1 MTEKTTHSDYKVRLP
16 WFGLPRLVPFLK
28 PYKGIV
34 ICMAVLVLLNGVID
48 ICLPLFQQYAIN
60 NFIAKG
66 TLQGLGGFIGL
77 YVCVIALQI
86 VFSMIDAYQACQI
99 EMYVGRDLKRA
110 SFNHLQTLSFSY
122 FNQNSVGYIHARVMS
137 DTNRIGSIVA
147 WGLMD
152 TVWNLSY
159 LVGVIVVMFVINWR
173 LALWV
178 VALTPVITLIAAFF
192 QSKLTVLNR
201 RVREINSQITGN
213 FNEGITGA
221 KTTKTLV
228 VEEKMEQD
236 FGRTTEDM
244 RKTSI
249 RKRDVEIYF
258 RKAKGYK
265 YGDVRWTQ
273 DEWDAMR
280 ANAGLK
286 SFPNTAMYGITVR
299 NADLREMPSHTPRF
313 SEPTPDPRINPFDY
327 FQYSLLPVGT
337 PVFIAHTSRDGNW
350 YYVETP
356 VAAGWV
362 DANDIGIVDEAFEA
376 SYKTGSYVAVLRDN
390 VPLPGSLA
398 GQVNIGTVLPLA
410 PSQSD
415 NTRLAVLVPVK
426 NGSRANVVT
435 LTLAHED
442 AAIKPLP
449 MTPAQVA
456 LIGNVMMGQRYGWGG
471 MFGDRDCSALTRE
484 LLTPFGIWLPRNSL
498 SQARSGRRIML
509 DGMSIKEKE
518 KAILRDGVPFLTL
531 VWLRGHIMLYVGPY
545 KGRPAI
551 FHNVWGVRTV
561 EGASDN
567 ERFVIGRAV
576 VSSITPGSE
585 LRNLYR
591 TTTFG
596 DRVNSITV
604 LGGR

>member
-1 MTEKTTHSDYKVRLP
+1 MTRSFLWTGVRLAALCSLLLLAACGGKQIP
-16 WFGLPRLVPFLK
+16 PRD
-28 PYKGIV
+28 GIPSPHLGTIRDMRSFPQDLTV
-34 ICMAVLVLLNGVID
+34 FAQQAGADTPLLD
-48 ICLPLFQQYAIN
+48 SQAQAE
-60 NFIAKG
+60 
-66 TLQGLGGFIGL
+66 Q
-77 YVCVIALQI
+77 
-86 VFSMIDAYQACQI
+86 DA
-99 EMYVGRDLKRA
+99 R
-110 SFNHLQTLSFSY
+110 F
-122 FNQNSVGYIHARVMS
+122 
-137 DTNRIGSIVA
+137 NRI
-147 WGLMD
+147 
-152 TVWNLSY
+152 
-159 LVGVIVVMFVINWR
+159 
-173 LALWV
+173 
-178 VALTPVITLIAAFF
+178 FF
-192 QSKLTVLNR
+192 
-201 RVREINSQITGN
+201 GPW
-213 FNEGITGA
+213 
-221 KTTKTLV
+221 
-228 VEEKMEQD
+228 
-236 FGRTTEDM
+236 DM

-398 GQVNIGTVLPLA
+398 GQVNIGT
-410 PSQSD
+410 
-415 NTRLAVLVPVK
+415 
-426 NGSRANVVT
+426 VVT

>member
-1 MTEKTTHSDYKVRLP
+1 MTRSFLWTGVRLAALCSLLLLAACGGKQIP
-16 WFGLPRLVPFLK
+16 PRD
-28 PYKGIV
+28 GIPSPHLGTIRDMRSFPQDLTV
-34 ICMAVLVLLNGVID
+34 FAQQAGAETPLLD
-48 ICLPLFQQYAIN
+48 SQAQAE
-60 NFIAKG
+60 
-66 TLQGLGGFIGL
+66 Q
-77 YVCVIALQI
+77 
-86 VFSMIDAYQACQI
+86 DA
-99 EMYVGRDLKRA
+99 R
-110 SFNHLQTLSFSY
+110 F
-122 FNQNSVGYIHARVMS
+122 
-137 DTNRIGSIVA
+137 NRI
-147 WGLMD
+147 
-152 TVWNLSY
+152 
-159 LVGVIVVMFVINWR
+159 
-173 LALWV
+173 
-178 VALTPVITLIAAFF
+178 FF
-192 QSKLTVLNR
+192 
-201 RVREINSQITGN
+201 GPW
-213 FNEGITGA
+213 
-221 KTTKTLV
+221 
-228 VEEKMEQD
+228 
-236 FGRTTEDM
+236 DM

>member
-1 MTEKTTHSDYKVRLP
+1 MTRSFLWTGVRLAALCSLLLLAACGGKQIP
-16 WFGLPRLVPFLK
+16 PRD
-28 PYKGIV
+28 GIPSPHLGTIRDMRSFPQDLTV
-34 ICMAVLVLLNGVID
+34 FAQQAGADTPLLD
-48 ICLPLFQQYAIN
+48 SQAQAE
-60 NFIAKG
+60 
-66 TLQGLGGFIGL
+66 Q
-77 YVCVIALQI
+77 
-86 VFSMIDAYQACQI
+86 DA
-99 EMYVGRDLKRA
+99 R
-110 SFNHLQTLSFSY
+110 F
-122 FNQNSVGYIHARVMS
+122 
-137 DTNRIGSIVA
+137 NRI
-147 WGLMD
+147 
-152 TVWNLSY
+152 
-159 LVGVIVVMFVINWR
+159 
-173 LALWV
+173 
-178 VALTPVITLIAAFF
+178 FF
-192 QSKLTVLNR
+192 
-201 RVREINSQITGN
+201 GPW
-213 FNEGITGA
+213 
-221 KTTKTLV
+221 
-228 VEEKMEQD
+228 
-236 FGRTTEDM
+236 DM

-456 LIGNVMMGQRYGWGG
+456 LIGNVMMG
-471 MFGDRDCSALTRE
+471 
-484 LLTPFGIWLPRNSL
+484 
-498 SQARSGRRIML
+498 
-509 DGMSIKEKE
+509 
-518 KAILRDGVPFLTL
+518 
-531 VWLRGHIMLYVGPY
+531 
-545 KGRPAI
+545 
-551 FHNVWGVRTV
+551 
-561 EGASDN
+561 
-567 ERFVIGRAV
+567 
-576 VSSITPGSE
+576 
-585 LRNLYR
+585 
-591 TTTFG
+591 
-596 DRVNSITV
+596 
-604 LGGR
+604 

>member
-1 MTEKTTHSDYKVRLP
+1 MMRSFLWTGLRLAA
-16 WFGLPRLVPFLK
+16 LCAL
-28 PYKGIV
+28 
-34 ICMAVLVLLNGVID
+34 LVLTA
-48 ICLPLFQQYAIN
+48 C
-60 NFIAKG
+60 
-66 TLQGLGGFIGL
+66 GGKPIPP
-77 YVCVIALQI
+77 
-86 VFSMIDAYQACQI
+86 
-99 EMYVGRDLKRA
+99 RD
-110 SFNHLQTLSFSY
+110 
-122 FNQNSVGYIHARVMS
+122 GVMS
-137 DTNRIGSIVA
+137 SHLGTIRDMRNFPQDLTPFAQKAGADTPLLDSQAQAKQDARFNRI
-147 WGLMD
+147 
-152 TVWNLSY
+152 
-159 LVGVIVVMFVINWR
+159 
-173 LALWV
+173 
-178 VALTPVITLIAAFF
+178 FF
-192 QSKLTVLNR
+192 
-201 RVREINSQITGN
+201 GPW
-213 FNEGITGA
+213 
-221 KTTKTLV
+221 
-228 VEEKMEQD
+228 
-236 FGRTTEDM
+236 DM

-249 RKRDVEIYF
+249 RQKDVALYF
-258 RKAKGYK
+258 RKARGYK

-273 DEWDAMR
+273 SEWDAMR
-280 ANAGLK
+280 ANARLK
-286 SFPNTAMYGITVR
+286 SFPNAALHGITVR

-313 SEPTPDPRINPFDY
+313 SEPTPDARVNPFDY

-337 PVFIAHTSRDGNW
+337 PVLIAHTSRDGKW

-356 VAAGWV
+356 VSAGWI
-362 DANDIGIVDEAFEA
+362 DAADVGLVGEAFMDR
-376 SYKTGSYVAVLRDN
+376 YKTGSYVAVLRDD

-426 NGSRANVVT
+426 KGRQAT
-435 LTLAHED
+435 LTTLSLAHED

-509 DGMSIKEKE
+509 DGMTIKEKE
-518 KAILRDGVPFLTL
+518 KIILREGVPFLTL
-531 VWLRGHIMLYVGPY
+531 VWLRGHIMLYVGAH

-561 EGASDN
+561 EGEDDN
-567 ERFVIGRAV
+567 ARFVIGRAV
-576 VSSITPGSE
+576 VSSITPGNE

-596 DRVNSITV
+596 ERVNSLTI
-604 LGGR
+604 LGDR

>member
-1 MTEKTTHSDYKVRLP
+1 MTRSFLWTGVRLAALCSLLLLAACGGKQIP
-16 WFGLPRLVPFLK
+16 PRD
-28 PYKGIV
+28 GIPSPHLGTIRDMRNFPQDLTV
-34 ICMAVLVLLNGVID
+34 FAQQAGADTPLLD
-48 ICLPLFQQYAIN
+48 SQAQAE
-60 NFIAKG
+60 
-66 TLQGLGGFIGL
+66 Q
-77 YVCVIALQI
+77 
-86 VFSMIDAYQACQI
+86 DA
-99 EMYVGRDLKRA
+99 R
-110 SFNHLQTLSFSY
+110 F
-122 FNQNSVGYIHARVMS
+122 
-137 DTNRIGSIVA
+137 NRI
-147 WGLMD
+147 
-152 TVWNLSY
+152 
-159 LVGVIVVMFVINWR
+159 
-173 LALWV
+173 
-178 VALTPVITLIAAFF
+178 FF
-192 QSKLTVLNR
+192 
-201 RVREINSQITGN
+201 GPW
-213 FNEGITGA
+213 
-221 KTTKTLV
+221 
-228 VEEKMEQD
+228 
-236 FGRTTEDM
+236 DM

-390 VPLPGSLA
+390 VLLPGSLA

-426 NGSRANVVT
+426 NGSRANVIT

-471 MFGDRDCSALTRE
+471 MFGDRDCSA
-484 LLTPFGIWLPRNSL
+484 PQLPVPGAQRTAHHAGRHEH
-498 SQARSGRRIML
+498 QGKGKGHPARRRPL
-509 DGMSIKEKE
+509 PDPGL
-518 KAILRDGVPFLTL
+518 AARAHHALC
-531 VWLRGHIMLYVGPY
+531 
-545 KGRPAI
+545 
-551 FHNVWGVRTV
+551 
-561 EGASDN
+561 GALQGAA
-567 ERFVIGRAV
+567 RHLPQRLGRAHRR
-576 VSSITPGSE
+576 GRQRQRA
-585 LRNLYR
+585 LRHRPCRGQLHHARQR
-591 TTTFG
+591 TAQP
-596 DRVNSITV
+596 VPQHH
-604 LGGR
+604 LW

>member
-356 VAAGWV
+356 VAARWV

>member
-1 MTEKTTHSDYKVRLP
+1 MREAWEKELERR
-16 WFGLPRLVPFLK
+16 PRLAALCSLLLLAACGGKQIP
-28 PYKGIV
+28 PRDGIPSPHLGTIRDMRSFPQDLTV
-34 ICMAVLVLLNGVID
+34 FAQQAGADTPLLD
-48 ICLPLFQQYAIN
+48 SQAQAE
-60 NFIAKG
+60 
-66 TLQGLGGFIGL
+66 Q
-77 YVCVIALQI
+77 
-86 VFSMIDAYQACQI
+86 DA
-99 EMYVGRDLKRA
+99 R
-110 SFNHLQTLSFSY
+110 F
-122 FNQNSVGYIHARVMS
+122 
-137 DTNRIGSIVA
+137 NRI
-147 WGLMD
+147 
-152 TVWNLSY
+152 
-159 LVGVIVVMFVINWR
+159 
-173 LALWV
+173 
-178 VALTPVITLIAAFF
+178 FF
-192 QSKLTVLNR
+192 
-201 RVREINSQITGN
+201 GPW
-213 FNEGITGA
+213 
-221 KTTKTLV
+221 
-228 VEEKMEQD
+228 
-236 FGRTTEDM
+236 DM

-426 NGSRANVVT
+426 NGSRATVVT

-498 SQARSGRRIML
+498 RTAYHAGRHEHQGKGKGHPARRRPL
-509 DGMSIKEKE
+509 PDPGL
-518 KAILRDGVPFLTL
+518 AARAHHALC
-531 VWLRGHIMLYVGPY
+531 
-545 KGRPAI
+545 
-551 FHNVWGVRTV
+551 
-561 EGASDN
+561 GALQGAA
-567 ERFVIGRAV
+567 RHLPQRLGRAHRR
-576 VSSITPGSE
+576 GRQRQRA
-585 LRNLYR
+585 LRHRPCRGQLHHARQR
-591 TTTFG
+591 TAQS
-596 DRVNSITV
+596 VPHHH
-604 LGGR
+604 LW